1 MTDVRLLPNIEYDQA
16 CLRADLVESYVLL
29 QLSAQT

>member
-16 CLRADLVESYVLL
+16 RPRADLVESYVLL
-29 QLSAQT
+29 QLSAQA